1 MDLMNWVFHM
11 YLDWFVVVFIED
23 ILVYF
28 ANHEDHGEH
37 LKTVLGILR
46 ENKLFGKLK
55 KCEF

>member
-1 MDLMNWVFHM
+1 M